1 MSQDILSRLQSA
13 RVSDSPLN
21 LINLITTS
29 ILEIQTLRSL
39 AEDMY
44 ITLINEIGETSVSK
58 KYEIYM
64 DVING

>member
-1 MSQDILSRLQSA
+1 MSQDIILKLQSA

-44 ITLINEIGETSVSK
+44 VTLINEIGETSVST